1 MDLNQAGTTNR
12 PGPAGSHADRD
23 GLHYV
28 TAPMAYIS
36 PSMERAYSDLVDPSK
51 STTQVEVHQ
60 VRVYDARP
68 VANSLSLE
76 EEGFILQRRQAPTR
90 LPLDPE
96 LMDANRS
103 RRFDMPPINQAY
115 WEELLPMLKS
125 LSGGREVIPLAGAL
139 TARRSAKARQPG
151 WEAQVGMA
159 HADVT
164 KASAD
169 AFLEATIEA
178 LGREV
183 APFSRMA
190 VYQTWQVI
198 SPPPHDSTLAFV
210 DSRTVTAADF
220 VFNDCHFGTSNT
232 VWDDF
237 ESRIARFSP
246 DHRWYY
252 FSNIEPD
259 EVLVFKGYDTA
270 NTNGDNYIHGA
281 IDNPADDVLPRS
293 SVESRYAVLW
303 D

>member
-115 WEELLPMLKS
+115 WEELLPML
-125 LSGGREVIPLAGAL
+125 GA
-139 TARRSAKARQPG
+139 R
-151 WEAQVGMA
+151 
-159 HADVT
+159 
-164 KASAD
+164 
-169 AFLEATIEA
+169 
-178 LGREV
+178 
-183 APFSRMA
+183 
-190 VYQTWQVI
+190 
-198 SPPPHDSTLAFV
+198 
-210 DSRTVTAADF
+210 
-220 VFNDCHFGTSNT
+220 
-232 VWDDF
+232 
-237 ESRIARFSP
+237 
-246 DHRWYY
+246 
-252 FSNIEPD
+252 
-259 EVLVFKGYDTA
+259 
-270 NTNGDNYIHGA
+270 
-281 IDNPADDVLPRS
+281 
-293 SVESRYAVLW
+293 
-303 D
+303 